1 MSDKD
6 EGFVRGE
13 PYNIK
18 PSFINGDREQTF
30 GAGGGGGYIG
40 NNSGWGLQEGP
51 RRGQGGP
58 SSIRDLPGPN
68 VMAEFANVQVA
79 DQLEIDNEYNAR
91 FNTLFA
97 DTERELEERK
107 KAAKAG
113 QILAVAESAARD
125 QKAALD
131 LIDSKKSQYIST
143 APGIYGLYGQSPYFL
158 MEVLP
163 RRKIS
168 EVLTSP
174 YHDPYALYNLYGLF
188 NNVYKSA
195 MELKRLS
202 LSVDVLA
209 GKLAELA
216 SKRNEAEAGIPLDD
230 EVWLTAQDQ
239 RLGDIGLERDIHAQQ
254 LPAFLQAELIAAAG
268 SVAGLTPTQTLTHY
282 KVTLERMAANKIAAM
297 RPVQPTEPYRINGLT
312 INFTLNNP
320 KIKAPLSKP
329 ELEALNELVYLQN
342 NTPIGTKWLSY
353 HDALLKAESA
363 RHLTATSNAFGG
375 LVERANDAEQ
385 IKNAIKFTADFYK
398 EVTEKFGEK
407 ASALAK
413 ELSASARGKKI
424 RNAEEAIK
432 AFDQYKDV
440 LDRKFGVKDKE
451 AIVRAI
457 DSLDKDMMARTLE
470 KFGRGFGLAGHAINF
485 RDLTIEAK
493 KSAESGDWKPFF
505 IKAETVVAGQAVAGL
520 LAFMF
525 GFTVLTPVGILGFA
539 LLMAVTSS
547 LINDELVSKVNEF
560 VISI

>member
-18 PSFINGDREQTF
+18 PLWIEAGRKQTF
-30 GAGGGGGYIG
+30 GSGGGGGYIG
-40 NNSGWGLQEGP
+40 NGSGWGLQEGP
-51 RRGQGGP
+51 RRGEGGP
-58 SSIRDLPGPN
+58 GSIRDLPGPN
-68 VMAEFANVQVA
+68 VMSEFMGIQ
-79 DQLEIDNEYNAR
+79 IDGQMQIDEEYNPR
-91 FNTLFA
+91 FSTLFA
-97 DTERELEERK
+97 DTERELEEGKR
-107 KAAKAG
+107 AAKEGRTLTA
-113 QILAVAESAARD
+113 ADSAAVD
-125 QKAALD
+125 QKVALD

-143 APGIYGLYGQSPYFL
+143 APGAYALYGQSPYFL

-168 EVLTSP
+168 EALNSLRS
-174 YHDPYALYNLYGLF
+174 DPDAVFNVYGLF
-188 NNVYKSA
+188 NNVYRSA

-202 LSVDVLA
+202 LTIDILA
-209 GKLAELA
+209 GKIAELA
-216 SKRNEAEAGIPLDD
+216 RKRNEAESDAPLDD
-230 EVWLTAQDQ
+230 AALLATQDQ
-239 RLGDIGLERDIHAQQ
+239 RLGIIGLERDIHAQQ
-254 LPAFLQAELIAAAG
+254 LPAFLQTELIAAAG
-268 SVAGLTPTQTLTHY
+268 SLTGLTLTQTLTHY
-282 KVTLERMAANKIAAM
+282 KMTLDRMAATKIAEM

-329 ELEALNELVYLQN
+329 ELEALSELVYLQN
-342 NTPIGTKWLSY
+342 NTRLGTKWLSY

-375 LVERANDAEQ
+375 LVERANDTEQ
-385 IKNAIKFTADFYK
+385 IKNAIKFTVDFYK
-398 EVTEKFGEK
+398 EVSEKFGEK
-407 ASALAK
+407 ASTLAK
-413 ELSASARGKKI
+413 ELSGSAKGKKI

-432 AFDQYKDV
+432 AFDQYRDV
-440 LDRKFGVKDKE
+440 LDKKFSVKDRE
-451 AIVRAI
+451 SIARAI
-457 DSLDKDMMARTLE
+457 GSLDKDMMARTLE

-547 LINDELVSKVNEF
+547 LINDELVGKVNEF